1 MNSKRDM
8 SGLRTRRQIAS
19 ASSSG
24 SRMAFRGD
32 GSGGGNIAPSLEL
45 ATVPVELDEDG
56 TVMEEDIAATGGVV
70 EGFGGVVDPV
80 TEGLRMIRALG
91 GIFMA

>member
-1 MNSKRDM
+1 
-8 SGLRTRRQIAS
+8 
-19 ASSSG
+19 
-24 SRMAFRGD
+24 MAFRGD

-45 ATVPVELDEDG
+45 AIVPVELDEGG
-56 TVMEEDIAATGGVV
+56 TVVEEVIAAAGGAV
-70 EGFGGVVDPV
+70 EGGGFGDVVDPV

>member
-1 MNSKRDM
+1 VNF
-8 SGLRTRRQIAS
+8 RTRRQIAK

-24 SRMAFRGD
+24 SRIAFGGD

-45 ATVPVELDEDG
+45 ATVPVELGVGG
-56 TVMEEDIAATGGVV
+56 TVVEEDIAGAGRAVEGGGFGDVV
-70 EGFGGVVDPV
+70 EAV

>member
-1 MNSKRDM
+1 M
-8 SGLRTRRQIAS
+8 SGFRTRRQIAS

-24 SRMAFRGD
+24 SRMAFNGG

-45 ATVPVELDEDG
+45 ANVPVEFDEGG
-56 TVMEEDIAATGGVV
+56 TVVEEDIAVAGGPI
-70 EGFGGVVDPV
+70 EGGGFGDVVNPV
-80 TEGLRMIRALG
+80 TGLRMIRALG